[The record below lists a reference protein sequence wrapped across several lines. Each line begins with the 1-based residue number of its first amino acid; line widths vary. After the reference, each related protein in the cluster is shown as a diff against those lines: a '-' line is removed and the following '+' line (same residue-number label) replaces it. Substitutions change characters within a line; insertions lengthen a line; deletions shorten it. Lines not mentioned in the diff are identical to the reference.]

1 MDNPQEKGRIAIVE
15 VRRGKKVG
23 TDASDCG
30 GSSRIRSDGIR
41 VRNVLT
47 GIPGL
52 IRHISCDS
60 PARAMSVLHAWEGTH
75 LGR

>member
-41 VRNVLT
+41 VRNVIT
-47 GIPGL
+47 
-52 IRHISCDS
+52 ISNSGVS
-60 PARAMSVLHAWEGTH
+60 PAIHLHG
-75 LGR
+75 